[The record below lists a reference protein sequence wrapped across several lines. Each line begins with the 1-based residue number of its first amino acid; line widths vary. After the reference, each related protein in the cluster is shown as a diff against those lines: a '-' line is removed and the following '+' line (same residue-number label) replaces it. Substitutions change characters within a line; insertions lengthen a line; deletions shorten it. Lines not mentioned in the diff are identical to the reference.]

1 MPRGEDRDEIL
12 TIKEFWALRHLTGF
26 LVRREV
32 EQRYRGSALG
42 LFWMLLSSLLM
53 LCIYTFVFNV
63 IFVSRWPGMASD
75 RLEVFAIVL
84 FAGLSLYTFA
94 SECWSRATA
103 VVADN
108 ATYVTKVVFPLELL
122 PLVIVLA
129 SLVQLAINLS
139 IVIVL
144 SMVILGPPGIAIV
157 GAVPVIISYV
167 LLVLGVTYMIA
178 FLGVFF
184 RDMRMIV
191 PFLLTAL
198 LYLSPVLYPVANTP
212 ESVRHLF
219 ALNPMS
225 FYFESVRGSLFFDTW
240 PSLLALSLALVFS
253 GLVFAFGLYIYHRGT
268 RAYAD
273 VL

>member
-1 MPRGEDRDEIL
+1 M
-12 TIKEFWALRHLTGF
+12 TIRELWALRHLTGF
-26 LVRREV
+26 LVRREI

-42 LFWMLLSSLLM
+42 MFWMLLSSLLM
-53 LCIYTFVFNV
+53 LCVYTFVFNV
-63 IFVSRWPGMASD
+63 IFVSRWPGLASD

-84 FAGLSLYTFA
+84 FSGLSLYTFA
-94 SECWSRATA
+94 SECWARATTL
-103 VVADN
+103 VADN

-129 SLVQLAINLS
+129 SLVQLSINLA
-139 IVIVL
+139 IVL
-144 SMVILGPPGIAIV
+144 VISILVVGPPGLEIV
-157 GAVPVIISYV
+157 SAVPVLISYIF
-167 LLVLGVTYMIA
+167 LVLGITYMIA

-212 ESVRHLF
+212 PAVRPLF

-225 FYFESVRGSLFFDTW
+225 FYFESIRGALFFGTW
-240 PSLLALSLALVFS
+240 PSPVSLSLMIAFSAVVF
-253 GLVFAFGLYIYHRGT
+253 GVGLYIFHRGT